1 MSGTET
7 EYWDTCVFLAL
18 IKGETLPHGEESY
31 LEQQALRF
39 DIGQL
44 NLVTSAITIT
54 EILAC
59 KLTKEQRDRLR
70 DLSTRKNFQYIDANP
85 SVCELASEI
94 RNYYFENPPL
104 RPDGSKKLK
113 LMTPDSIHVA
123 SAIAV
128 QAAMKRPVKLLT
140 FDCADKPSKGEMALD
155 RLSGLVANKYR
166 LTIGRPDVSNPQ
178 VSLSLVGGR
187 AGLES
192 RDGTSGH
199 S

>member
-18 IKGETLPHGEESY
+18 LKGESLRHGEESY
-31 LEQQALRF
+31 LEQQSLRF

-70 DLSTRKNFQYIDANP
+70 EVSTRRNFQYIDANP
-85 SVCELASEI
+85 GVCELASEI
-94 RNYYFENPPL
+94 RNYYVENPPS
-104 RPDGSKKLK
+104 RPEGSKTLK

-128 QAAMKRPVKLLT
+128 QTAIKRPVKLLT
-140 FDCADKPSKGEMALD
+140 FDCTDKPSKGEMALD
-155 RLSGLVANKYR
+155 RLNGLVANKYR
-166 LTIGRPDVSNPQ
+166 LTIGRPDVSNQQ
-178 VSLSLVGGR
+178 VSLTLIGGR

-192 RDGTSGH
+192 KDGSR
-199 S
+199 